1 MIMRSNEG
9 YQEEMIKNNQRNDIK
24 MIRNVVLGNH

>member
-9 YQEEMIKNNQRNDIK
+9 YQEEMMMNNQGNDIK
-24 MIRNVVLGNH
+24 MIRNVMLGND

>member
-9 YQEEMIKNNQRNDIK
+9 YQEEMMKNNQGNDIK

>member
-9 YQEEMIKNNQRNDIK
+9 YQEEMIKNNQGNDIK